1 VREGL
6 VVVGAHVGAV
16 HLVQVDPVGLQPL
29 QTVLDLLLDPASGVA
44 ALVRVAAGL
53 TRSHVHGAVELGRQ
67 DDAVAAAAQHL
78 ADDRLRLALGV
89 KFRFNV

>member
-1 VREGL
+1 
-6 VVVGAHVGAV
+6 
-16 HLVQVDPVGLQPL
+16 
-29 QTVLDLLLDPASGVA
+29 
-44 ALVRVAAGL
+44 
-53 TRSHVHGAVELGRQ
+53 VELGRQ